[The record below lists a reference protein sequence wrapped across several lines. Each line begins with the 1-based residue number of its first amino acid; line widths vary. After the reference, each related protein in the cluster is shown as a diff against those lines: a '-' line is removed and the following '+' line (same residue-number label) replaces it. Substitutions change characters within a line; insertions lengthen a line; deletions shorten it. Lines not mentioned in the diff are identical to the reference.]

1 MTLTP
6 QAHTA
11 VDHLDVHGIDA
22 LIALTHADITWH
34 SPHYTQRA
42 WAAIDQLLDRRNQLT
57 NSHNATMKQPNN
69 N

>member
-11 VDHLDVHGIDA
+11 VEHLDVPGIDA

-34 SPHYTQRA
+34 NPEYTTRA
-42 WAAIDQLLDRRNQLT
+42 WEAIDQLLDRRNKLT
-57 NSHNATMKQPNN
+57 QR
-69 N
+69 